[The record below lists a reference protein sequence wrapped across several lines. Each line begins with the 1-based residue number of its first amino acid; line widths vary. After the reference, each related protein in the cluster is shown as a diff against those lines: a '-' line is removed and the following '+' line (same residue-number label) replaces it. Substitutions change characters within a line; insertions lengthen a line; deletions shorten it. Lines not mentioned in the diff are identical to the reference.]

1 MAKKSNPESKP
12 KVFVDSGAA
21 AAPATKKAHTT
32 VPKTIA
38 KTVSGAGTT
47 APIEAST
54 LARPAMASAHQ
65 PTQEEIARMAYFLWE
80 SRGRVNGSP
89 VEDWLRA
96 EQEVLKRRP
105 Q

>member
-12 KVFVDSGAA
+12 KVFVDAAAA
-21 AAPATKKAHTT
+21 AAPATKKARTT
-32 VPKTIA
+32 VPKTTA
-38 KTVSGAGTT
+38 TTVSAAGT
-47 APIEAST
+47 ASAAE
-54 LARPAMASAHQ
+54 LSAAARPAVASVHQ

-96 EQEVLKRRP
+96 EREVLKRRP